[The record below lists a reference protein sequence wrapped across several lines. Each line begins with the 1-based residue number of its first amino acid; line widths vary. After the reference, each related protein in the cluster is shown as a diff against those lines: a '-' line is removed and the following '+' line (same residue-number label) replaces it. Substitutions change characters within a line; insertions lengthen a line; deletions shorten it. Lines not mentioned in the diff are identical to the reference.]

1 MQLEI
6 VQISE
11 LAVKISNK
19 GSSIF
24 VCFDT
29 PTTYLLKK
37 NQLK

>member
-11 LAVKISNK
+11 LGVKISNK

-29 PTTYLLKK
+29 PTSYLLKK
-37 NQLK
+37 IN